1 MGYSLWAHKES
12 DTTERLTLSSK
23 LFHLKKGK
31 KEGHCEEKIF
41 PEHSKAAWVNIL
53 FSILK

>member
-23 LFHLKKGK
+23 RLHLKKGK
-31 KEGHCEEKIF
+31 KEGHFEEKIF
-41 PEHSKAAWVNIL
+41 PEHRKAARVNIL

>member
-1 MGYSLWAHKES
+1 MSYSLWAHKKS

-23 LFHLKKGK
+23 HLHLKKGN

-41 PEHSKAAWVNIL
+41 PEHSEAAWVNIL